1 MKRFADSEK
10 GIASSLDLKDAD
22 ARRAARME
30 RFGATAI
37 EEARKQSGDRKK
49 TFQKRHGHKKLNK
62 GGPNKRF
69 KKD

>member
-1 MKRFADSEK
+1 MKRFADGEK
-10 GIASSLDLKDAD
+10 GMESNLDPNEAD

-30 RFGATAI
+30 RFGETAL
-37 EEARKQSGDRKK
+37 EEALKQSGDRKK
-49 TFQKRHGHKKLNK
+49 KFQKRHGHKKSNK